1 VPYRPSHGEPLVS
14 RRIAFRNATL
24 RFLAIAYP
32 LALIAII
39 LAFRLIGERWWVTTV
54 ALYLPRLPFALP
66 LLPLTAAIIWIGPR
80 RLLWT
85 QALAAMALLMLMG
98 FHFAGSYSPAPGAF
112 RLRVLSC
119 NINTGSFGIDTVIK
133 AIRTANPDVILLQEV
148 ESNNYDS
155 LRAGLAGYSISEA
168 GQFWLASRFPVQDVM
183 EPPKLMHQGA
193 QRSLRFVRYR
203 IVTPAGLVALYN
215 VHPVSPRDGL
225 EEVRGNGLR
234 HQMTRGSLFNDRARA
249 VVIDNT
255 KLRMTQLEAI
265 VTDARQSDALVVIA
279 GDTNLPGL
287 SWAFAHWLG
296 DYRDGFSE
304 SGTGLGYTFPS
315 PRHPWMRIDRILAD
329 ARWQFLD
336 FQVID
341 AAISDH
347 YAVVADLQLPGVATA
362 AQARFKPRAP

>member
-1 VPYRPSHGEPLVS
+1 M
-14 RRIAFRNATL
+14 

-32 LALIAII
+32 IALIAII

-54 ALYLPRLPFALP
+54 ALYIPRLPFAVP
-66 LLPLTAAIIWIGPR
+66 LLPLTVAIIWIGPR

-85 QALAAMALLMLMG
+85 QVLAGMALAMLLG
-98 FHFAGSYSPAPGAF
+98 FHVAGSYAPAPGAF
-112 RLRVLSC
+112 RLRILSC

-133 AIRTANPDVILLQEV
+133 AIRSANADVILLQEV
-148 ESNNYDS
+148 EPENYNS
-155 LRAGLAGYSISEA
+155 LRAGLAGYSISES

-183 EPPKLMHQGA
+183 EPPKLIQQGA
-193 QRSLRFVRYR
+193 PRSLRFVRYR
-203 IVTPAGLVALYN
+203 VVTPAGLVALYN

-225 EEVRGNGLR
+225 EEVRGIGFR
-234 HQMTRGSLFNDRARA
+234 HQMMRGTLFNDRARA
-249 VVIDNT
+249 VVVANT
-255 KLRMTQLEAI
+255 KLRLTQLQAI

-304 SGTGLGYTFPS
+304 SGSGLGYTFPS
-315 PRHPWMRIDRILAD
+315 PQHPWMRIDRILAD

-336 FQVID
+336 FQVIGTP
-341 AAISDH
+341 ISDH
-347 YAVVADLQLPGVATA
+347 YAVVADLQLPGVTTA

>member
-1 VPYRPSHGEPLVS
+1 VPNGEPLVS
-14 RRIAFRNATL
+14 RRIVLRNATL

-54 ALYLPRLPFALP
+54 LLYLPRLPFALP

-85 QALAAMALLMLMG
+85 QVLAAIALLMLLG
-98 FHFAGSYSPAPGAF
+98 FHVAGSYAPAPGAF

-119 NINTGSFGIDTVIK
+119 NINTGSFGIDTVIQ
-133 AIRTANPDVILLQEV
+133 AIRSANADVILLQEV
-148 ESNNYDS
+148 ESKNYDA
-155 LRAGLAGYSISEA
+155 LRAGLAGYSISET

-183 EPPKLMHQGA
+183 EPPKLLQLGA

-225 EEVRGNGLR
+225 EEVRGDGLR
-234 HQMTRGSLFNDRARA
+234 EQMRRGTLFNNRARA
-249 VVIDNT
+249 VVIANT
-255 KLRMTQLEAI
+255 KLRMTQLQAI
-265 VTDARQSDALVVIA
+265 VTDARQSAALVVIA

-315 PRHPWMRIDRILAD
+315 PRYPWMRIDRILAD
-329 ARWQFLD
+329 ERWQFLD
-336 FQVID
+336 FRVIETP
-341 AAISDH
+341 ISDH